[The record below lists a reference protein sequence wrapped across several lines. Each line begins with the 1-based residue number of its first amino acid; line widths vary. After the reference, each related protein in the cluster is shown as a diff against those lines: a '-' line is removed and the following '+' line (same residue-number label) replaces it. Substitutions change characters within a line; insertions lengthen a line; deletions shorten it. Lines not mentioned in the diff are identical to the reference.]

1 MLKIGLIDVDGHNY
15 PNLALMKL
23 SAWHKRQG
31 DVVKW
36 YEPLFD
42 GFQKPPLDRVY
53 MSKVFTFTPDYEF
66 AINAREVIRGGT
78 GYFYPDG
85 GKELPEEIE
94 HVFPDYE
101 LYGIKN
107 TAYGFLTRGCPRGCG
122 FCIVGHKEGRASRKV
137 ADLEEFWN
145 GQKNIVLMDP
155 NILACR
161 QHTELLGQLAESRAY
176 VDLNQGIDAR
186 LLTPENV
193 ALLKKIKIKEI
204 HFAWDNPKDEKQ
216 IVPKLKMFK
225 EMTGIR
231 DREAIVYMLVNFN
244 SSFEED
250 LHRVYT
256 IREIGMTPYI
266 MIYEKEK
273 TKKTDPVRRLQSWTN
288 NKIIWFG
295 NPTMK
300 FEDFDE
306 RKKHRKKI

>member
-1 MLKIGLIDVDGHNY
+1 MRIGLIDVDGHNY

-23 SAWHKRQG
+23 SAWHKQQG
-31 DVVKW
+31 DAVKW

-42 GFQKPPLDRVY
+42 GFPAPPLDRVY

-66 AINAREVIRGGT
+66 TINAKEIIKGGT

-85 GKELPEEIE
+85 GVPLPEEIE

-107 TAYGFLTRGCPRGCG
+107 TAYGFLTRGCPRGCE
-122 FCIVGHKEGRASRKV
+122 FCIVGQKEGRTSKKV
-137 ADLEEFWN
+137 ADLKEFWN

-161 QHTELLGQLAESRAY
+161 QHAELLGQLIKSGAY
-176 VDLNQGIDAR
+176 VNFNQGIDAR
-186 LLTPENV
+186 LLTAENIE
-193 ALLKKIKIKEI
+193 LLKKIKIKEI
-204 HFAWDNPKDEKQ
+204 HFAWDNPEDENQ
-216 IVPKLKMFK
+216 IIPKLKMFK

-231 DREAIVYMLVNFN
+231 EREAIVYMLTNFN

-256 IREIGMTPYI
+256 IREIGMTPYT

-300 FEDFDE
+300 FEDYDE
-306 RKKHRKKI
+306 RKKHKKEI

>member
-1 MLKIGLIDVDGHNY
+1 MRIGLIDVDGHNY

-23 SAWHKRQG
+23 SAWHKQQG
-31 DVVKW
+31 DTVKW

-42 GFQKPPLDRVY
+42 GFPAPPLDRVY

-66 AINAREVIRGGT
+66 TINAKEIVKGGT

-85 GKELPEEIE
+85 GAPLPEEIE

-107 TAYGFLTRGCPRGCG
+107 TAYGFLTRGCPRGCE
-122 FCIVGHKEGRASRKV
+122 FCIVGQKEGRTSKKV
-137 ADLEEFWN
+137 ADLKEFWN

-155 NILACR
+155 NILASR
-161 QHTELLGQLAESRAY
+161 QHAELLGQLIKSGAY
-176 VDLNQGIDAR
+176 VDFNQGIDAR
-186 LLTPENV
+186 LLTAENIE
-193 ALLKKIKIKEI
+193 LLQKIKIKEI
-204 HFAWDNPKDEKQ
+204 HFAWDNPEDENQ
-216 IVPKLKMFK
+216 IIPKLKMFK

-231 DREAIVYMLVNFN
+231 EREAIVYMLTNFN

-256 IREIGMTPYI
+256 IREIGMTPYT

-300 FEDFDE
+300 FEDYDE
-306 RKKHRKKI
+306 RKKHKKEI

>member
-1 MLKIGLIDVDGHNY
+1 MRIGLIDVDGHNY

-23 SAWHKRQG
+23 SAWHKQQG
-31 DVVKW
+31 DTVKW

-42 GFQKPPLDRVY
+42 GFPAPPLDRVY

-66 AINAREVIRGGT
+66 TINAKEIIKGGT

-85 GKELPEEIE
+85 GAPLPEEIE
-94 HVFPDYE
+94 HVSPDYE

-107 TAYGFLTRGCPRGCG
+107 IAYGFLTRGCPRGCE
-122 FCIVGHKEGRASRKV
+122 FCIVGQKEGRTSKKV
-137 ADLEEFWN
+137 ADLKEFWN

-161 QHTELLGQLAESRAY
+161 QHAELLGQLIKSGAY
-176 VDLNQGIDAR
+176 VDFNQGIDAR
-186 LLTPENV
+186 LLTAENIE
-193 ALLKKIKIKEI
+193 LLKKIKIKEI
-204 HFAWDNPKDEKQ
+204 HFAWDNPEDENQ
-216 IVPKLKMFK
+216 IIPKLKMFK

-231 DREAIVYMLVNFN
+231 EREAIVYMLTNFN

-256 IREIGMTPYI
+256 IREIGMTPYT

-306 RKKHRKKI
+306 RKKHKKEI

>member
-1 MLKIGLIDVDGHNY
+1 MKIGLIDVDGHNY
-15 PNLALMKL
+15 PNLALMKI

-31 DVVKW
+31 DTVKW

-42 GFQKPPLDRVY
+42 GYPKEPLDRVY
-53 MSKVFTFTPDYEF
+53 MSKVFTFTPDFEF
-66 AINAREVIRGGT
+66 SINANEIIKGGT

-85 GKELPEEIE
+85 GEELQEEIE
-94 HVFPDYE
+94 HIYPDYS

-107 TAYGFLTRGCPRGCG
+107 TAYGFLTRGCPRGCD
-122 FCIVGHKEGRASRKV
+122 FCIVGHKEGRKSQKV
-137 ADLEEFWN
+137 ADLKEFWD
-145 GQKNIVLMDP
+145 GQRNIVLMDP

-161 QHTELLGQLAESRAY
+161 QHPELLKQLIESGAN

-186 LLTPENV
+186 LLTEENIL
-193 ALLKKIKIKEI
+193 LLKQIKIKNI
-204 HFAWDNPKDEKQ
+204 HFAWDNPKDEEK

-244 SSFEED
+244 STFEED

-256 IREIGMTPYI
+256 IREIGMTPYT
-266 MIYEKEK
+266 MIFEKEK
-273 TKKTDPVRRLQSWTN
+273 TRKTDPVRRLQSWTN
-288 NKIIWFG
+288 NKIIWYA

-300 FEDFDE
+300 FEDFD
-306 RKKHRKKI
+306 RKKYRKEI

>member
-1 MLKIGLIDVDGHNY
+1 MRIGLIDVDGHNY

-23 SAWHKRQG
+23 SAWHKKQG
-31 DVVKW
+31 DIVKW

-42 GFQKPPLDRVY
+42 GFPAPPLDRVY

-66 AINAREVIRGGT
+66 PVNGKEVIKGGT
-78 GYFYPDG
+78 GYFYPEG
-85 GKELPEEIE
+85 GELLPEEIE
-94 HVFPDYE
+94 HIFPDYG

-122 FCIVGHKEGRASRKV
+122 FCIVGHKEGRKSRKV
-137 ADLEEFWN
+137 ANLKEFWN
-145 GQKNIVLMDP
+145 GEKEIVLMDP

-161 QHTELLGQLAESRAY
+161 KHTELLGQLIESRAY
-176 VDLNQGIDAR
+176 VNFNQGIDAR

-193 ALLKKIKIKEI
+193 TLLNAIKIKEI
-204 HFAWDNPKDEKQ
+204 HFAWDNPGDEKK

-231 DREAIVYMLVNFN
+231 DRKAIVYMLVNYN

-256 IREIGMTPYI
+256 IREIGMTPYT

-273 TKKTDPVRRLQSWTN
+273 TKKTDPVRRLQNWTN
-288 NKIIWFG
+288 NKIIWHG
-295 NPTMK
+295 NPSMK

-306 RKKHRKKI
+306 RKKYKRGK

>member
-1 MLKIGLIDVDGHNY
+1 MRIGLIDVDGHNY

-23 SAWHKRQG
+23 SAWHKQQG
-31 DVVKW
+31 DTVKW

-42 GFQKPPLDRVY
+42 GFPAPPLDRVY

-66 AINAREVIRGGT
+66 TINAKEIIKGGT

-85 GKELPEEIE
+85 GAPLPEEIE

-107 TAYGFLTRGCPRGCG
+107 TAYGFLTRGCPRGCE
-122 FCIVGHKEGRASRKV
+122 FCIVGQKEGRTSKKV
-137 ADLEEFWN
+137 ADLKEFWN

-161 QHTELLGQLAESRAY
+161 QHAELLGQLIKSGAY
-176 VDLNQGIDAR
+176 VDFNQGIDAR
-186 LLTPENV
+186 LLTAENIE
-193 ALLKKIKIKEI
+193 LLKKIKIKEI
-204 HFAWDNPKDEKQ
+204 HFAWDNPEDENQ
-216 IVPKLKMFK
+216 IIPKLKMFK

-231 DREAIVYMLVNFN
+231 EREAIVYMLTNFN

-256 IREIGMTPYI
+256 IREIGMTPYT

-306 RKKHRKKI
+306 RKKHKKEI